1 VICTSSEKVI
11 GDPISSVMARREPIG
26 VCGLITPWNW
36 PMNQVTPKLA
46 PAIAAGCTT
55 VLKPGASSSIILAPR
70 I

>member
-1 VICTSSEKVI
+1 MSERIGDLHFFREVI

-36 PMNQVTPKLA
+36 PMNQVTTKLA

-55 VLKPGASSSIILAPR
+55 PPC
-70 I
+70 